1 MVRAGQLRALGPARR
16 SAGLSL
22 LEWLVASFIAWS
34 LIAAALVQTVSAR
47 RSQRLQAAQALMIED
62 AQIAIELLRADLMM
76 AGYGRPLRLR
86 SSPGGPASWQTALE
100 AAPLWACDHGF
111 ASLPSNALPVCAAAP
126 AAGSLSSSAVE
137 IAYEADGYSTVLG
150 SDGHPTDCLGNSL
163 DASTAA
169 DGSRVYIAY
178 NRWQVSTGTRSELR
192 CGGRGSSGPQP
203 VVDNVERL
211 VLSWGLPVDAGEGT
225 ALRFLSAAQVGDFRQ
240 VRAVRFCL
248 LLRSSDPVLGPDD
261 VRSYTD
267 CAGSALTSD
276 DGRLRRTFWST
287 VALRN
292 WSR

>member
-1 MVRAGQLRALGPARR
+1 M
-16 SAGLSL
+16 SL

-76 AGYGRPLRLR
+76 AGYGRPLRSR
-86 SSPGGPASWQTALE
+86 SSPGVPASWQTALE

-111 ASLPSNALPVCAAAP
+111 ASPPSNAQPVCAAAP
-126 AAGSLSSSAVE
+126 APGSPGSSAVE

-150 SDGHPTDCLGNSL
+150 SDGRPTDCLGNSL

-178 NRWQVSTGTRSELR
+178 NRWQVSTGARSELR

-211 VLSWGLPVDAGEGT
+211 VLSWGLPVDAVEGT

-240 VRAVRFCL
+240 VRAVRLCL
-248 LLRSSDPVLGPDD
+248 LLRSSDAVLGQDD

-267 CAGSALTSD
+267 CAGNALTSG
-276 DGRLRRTFWST
+276 DGRLRRAFWST